1 MKHASPTAT
10 GKRSANTRMAGA
22 VLGLAALA
30 AAASLVATAPANASS
45 LTPARTSPTHAH
57 TVDITGTEYAF
68 QIDTHGT
75 VPAGLVKI
83 HFVNS
88 GSAAHQAQLFRLNA
102 GVTFAKFLADLQT
115 NRTQALFVDSSSAG
129 GVGDLTPGRGR
140 QTVWEALQGGT
151 YAVISLVIDSKG
163 IPDYAKGM
171 VADFTVAGQATPQEL
186 AAVHPAGPVA
196 GVITANGLSYSMPPV
211 IRRGAL
217 YRYQDTDPTEVHEF
231 LVAQLLPGVTVADA
245 KAWLAGFASPGGPT
259 TPQPFTLAGG
269 FGGVTPGGGG
279 WIRANMKPGNYV
291 AFDLSPS
298 STGVPNAALGMV
310 VGFTVK

>member
-10 GKRSANTRMAGA
+10 GKRSANARRARA

-30 AAASLVATAPANASS
+30 AAASLVATTSANASS
-45 LTPARTSPTHAH
+45 LTPAGTSPTHAH

-83 HFVNS
+83 HFVNK
-88 GSAAHQAQLFRLNA
+88 GAAAHQAQLFRLNA

-129 GVGDLTPGRGR
+129 GVGDLAPGR
-140 QTVWEALQGGT
+140 QTVWEAMQGGT

-163 IPDYAKGM
+163 VPDYAKGM
-171 VADFTVAGQATPQEL
+171 VADFTVAGYATPQQL
-186 AAVHPAGPVA
+186 AAVHPAGRVA

-211 IRRGAL
+211 IRHGAL
-217 YRYQDTDPTEVHEF
+217 YRYQNTDPTEVHEF
-231 LVAQLLPGVTVADA
+231 LVAQLLPGVTVAEA
-245 KAWLAGFASPGGPT
+245 KAWLAGFATPSGPT
-259 TPQPFTLAGG
+259 TPQPFILAGG

-310 VGFTVK
+310 VGFTVN

>member
-10 GKRSANTRMAGA
+10 GKRSARTRRAGA
-22 VLGLAALA
+22 VLGLTALA

-57 TVDITGTEYAF
+57 TVDITGTEYEF
-68 QIDTHGT
+68 HIDTHGT

-83 HFVNS
+83 HFVDS

-102 GVTFAKFLADLQT
+102 GVTYAKFLADLQT
-115 NRTQALFVDSSSAG
+115 SRTQALFVDSSSAG
-129 GVGDLTPGRGR
+129 GVGDLVPGR
-140 QTVWEALQGGT
+140 QTIWEAMQGGT
-151 YAVISLVIDSKG
+151 YAVISLVIDSNG
-163 IPDYAKGM
+163 TPDYAKGM
-171 VADFTVAGQATPQEL
+171 VAEFTVAGQATPQEL
-186 AAVHPAGPVA
+186 AAAHPAGHVA
-196 GVITANGLSYSMPPV
+196 GVITANGLSYAMPPV
-211 IRRGAL
+211 IRHGAL
-217 YRYQDTDPTEVHEF
+217 YRYQDTDATEVHEF
-231 LVAQLLPGVTVADA
+231 LVARLLPGVTAA
-245 KAWLAGFASPGGPT
+245 EAAAWLTGFANPGGPT

-279 WIRANMKPGNYV
+279 WIRANMKPGTYV

-310 VGFTVK
+310 AGFTVK